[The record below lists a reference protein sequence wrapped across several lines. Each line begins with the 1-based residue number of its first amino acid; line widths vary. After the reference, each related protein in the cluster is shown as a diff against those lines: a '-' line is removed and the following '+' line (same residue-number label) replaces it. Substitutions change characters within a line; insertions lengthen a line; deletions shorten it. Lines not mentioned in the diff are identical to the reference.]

1 MATGKK
7 KKRRRKEKESA
18 RPATEVLTARL
29 FCRLSPAP
37 KRERQ
42 LHAARL
48 EVLRGSRE
56 RRSVRRTAGSLVLAR
71 GVGAGDAGARGHWR
85 PPGAPPHPGVRLW
98 RGGGTRESDSF
109 LFDLGRWPVVIA
121 RDPAWAP
128 LWGPGRPRW
137 RRGNLRALRAAP
149 TPPPLAGRRPQPPPG
164 GGEGPAVAVPSPDRG
179 TAVCAHLLLP
189 GSNPPPP
196 TTPVVSNSVATRFP
210 VWTTSGAQRDSFP
223 LTPREKREGTSSPTS
238 NYVKYKTPHVGLG
251 NFL

>member
-196 TTPVVSNSVATRFP
+196 PPQLSLTRSLPDSRCGRLRAPSGTPFHLPPGR
-210 VWTTSGAQRDSFP
+210 
-223 LTPREKREGTSSPTS
+223 REKELLRLLRTM
-238 NYVKYKTPHVGLG
+238 
-251 NFL
+251 